1 MSESAVSLEVC
12 LLIQRGGVVND
23 ITVTLT
29 VNEAISY
36 DVTFPAAD
44 VANRQCADVYIDG
57 DDMVEPDER
66 LSLVVT
72 SNTDPL
78 VILPSTA
85 VIEIIDDD
93 SKC

>member
-1 MSESAVSLEVC
+1 MSLEVC
-12 LLIQRGGVVND
+12 LLIQRGGVAND

-29 VNEAISY
+29 VNEAVLY
-36 DVTFPAAD
+36 GVTFPAAD
-44 VANRQCADVYIDG
+44 VSNRRCANIHID
-57 DDMVEPDER
+57 DDDLVESAER

-93 SKC
+93 GKC